1 MAELSGSISSIGG
14 GASAFLPHQSISYN
28 QPLPYYS
35 NQHPP
40 PPPPPQPPPLTRRQE
55 QPKNVKL
62 PTLQVLCP
70 SEGYPEL
77 SEYQYLIPY
86 AREGAC
92 GAVVGGATAART

>member
-14 GASAFLPHQSISYN
+14 GASAFLPYQSISYN

-55 QPKNVKL
+55 QPLLNVKKYRMAFMGIS
-62 PTLQVLCP
+62 PAFMDIVVF
-70 SEGYPEL
+70 EL
-77 SEYQYLIPY
+77 LHDPLHSSLSNYSMH
-86 AREGAC
+86 
-92 GAVVGGATAART
+92 